1 MKRNMEKFT
10 LIELLVVIAII
21 AILASLLFPALQAA
35 RMKAQTITCLGNI
48 KQVGMGVLGYGLDNN
63 DLVLPYRGDY
73 RGMGGTNQMIWSY
86 YARFHMGINIDNP
99 SSRSASEVYSTNI
112 PEKYRNG
119 ILKCPAQNR
128 SVISFGYTHYGM
140 MKYFIGGDNTA
151 NQPVYSGLKYHQITQ
166 ISRKAYLA
174 DSVYH
179 NTGASAGFGT
189 DTSPLTEKGMY
200 IVYNDGLNIAR
211 RRHGNQTNFFFA
223 DGHAATVSLA
233 TMRAEAGNAFW
244 NSWMFGENGL
254 K

>member
-1 MKRNMEKFT
+1 
-10 LIELLVVIAII
+10 
-21 AILASLLFPALQAA
+21 
-35 RMKAQTITCLGNI
+35 
-48 KQVGMGVLGYGLDNN
+48 
-63 DLVLPYRGDY
+63 
-73 RGMGGTNQMIWSY
+73 
-86 YARFHMGINIDNP
+86 MGINIDNP
-99 SSRSASEVYSTNI
+99 SLSSSGPYTTNI